1 MADPR
6 ISGVSFTSDLAE
18 ELDQIRVREDY
29 ELNDISHT
37 STAAPS
43 PYFYNGDQV
52 EQHLLN
58 VQATENG
65 ERSRYVATS
74 LTLNEYPLTV
84 PSPTAPSAL
93 HVSTVRSDNGRL
105 AKAKEFLHTY
115 DPTTAAGR
123 QQIKKDITRTG
134 PVARV
139 NTDPQLVQSS
149 GIRGKWRLEGWRFGV
164 FVSIIAVTTCLIAEL
179 IMLVCAV
186 ALNKPEGD
194 KDGIGVLYVG
204 DCAKVERIST
214 ILAIP
219 LNIIATVLVATS
231 NYAMQ
236 CLSAPS
242 RKDVDEAHAAGS
254 YLNIGISSV
263 HNLLHNL
270 SWKSALW
277 LSLVL
282 TTIPIHLLLNSAF
295 FGALQANNYGVMVV
309 TSGWATETTEGYESA
324 DFGINAASWA
334 YFNLSNGLPL
344 DGNFA
349 QSMWQQSTHNEMQ
362 RLSKDEC
369 FTRYSVQLQ
378 STASNVVVVTKQD
391 TGKYSTTP
399 PLATSKEADFYAYL
413 DPFTSFELPDGVGLF
428 LNPFTGNAAPI
439 LDANQTWTSGILPQN
454 TSGGLYLLSDDYV
467 YNISTLRSAFSS
479 FDYHYWMMIKE
490 LSYDFNNPD
499 ILRAGQWSPTSW
511 MCGTADVIAGQT
523 CTSGKNPKAPD
534 PWLVTPR
541 NFEVD
546 HCLSQNTTE
555 RCSLQYS
562 FTILLIVIGC
572 DIAKILA
579 MSATLFMVS
588 ERPLATLG
596 DAIASFLERPD
607 LYTRGCCLMQQE
619 QARQI
624 CHKSPWRWQPWKSGT
639 KHLYQHANNTFAEKL
654 GPGAAVWKGKVTRWF
669 SAPSKS
675 RWAVFG
681 LLYIALLAASVAV
694 LGLGIRDL
702 HQLGIDDPFN
712 QGFGSINPNAIF
724 TYPATFSTQS
734 NNATY
739 SVVQTDKSQT
749 LFADVITVNT
759 PQLLF
764 STLYFMYNGMFT
776 SMVTAAEW
784 TQFATARKALRVSKP
799 RKGQRSTYWLQ
810 LPWKYSLPL
819 LAISILLHWLV
830 SRSLFI
836 VRINVFGWAG
846 KEQPDRDISACGYSP
861 LAILIVVLIV
871 VLSLIV
877 MLVAGWQKLT
887 PGIPV
892 CGTNSV
898 AIAAACHYSGNGDLE
913 VPYKPLLW
921 GVTKSAEKNLP
932 GHCSISDED
941 VGKPIDGMTYT

>member
-6 ISGVSFTSDLAE
+6 ASGVSFTSDLAE
-18 ELDQIRVREDY
+18 ELDQIRVRENY

-43 PYFYNGDQV
+43 LYLYNGDQE

-58 VQATENG
+58 VQANEDD
-65 ERSRYVATS
+65 ERSRYVATF

-84 PSPTAPSAL
+84 PSPAAPSAP
-93 HVSTVRSDNGRL
+93 HFSTARSDNGRL
-105 AKAKEFLHTY
+105 AKAKEVLHTY
-115 DPTTAAGR
+115 DPTRAAGR
-123 QQIKKDITRTG
+123 QQIKKDITRAG
-134 PVARV
+134 PVTRV
-139 NTDPQLVQSS
+139 DTDPQLVQKS

-164 FVSIIAVTTCLIAEL
+164 FTSIVAVTTCLIAEL

-231 NYAMQ
+231 NYVMQ

-309 TSGWATETTEGYESA
+309 TSGWETDNYVESYES
-324 DFGINAASWA
+324 
-334 YFNLSNGLPL
+334 FNLSAGPSL
-344 DGNFA
+344 DSNFA
-349 QSMWQQSTHNEMQ
+349 QSMWQQSVQNEMQ
-362 RLSKDEC
+362 RLSKEEC
-369 FTRYSVQLQ
+369 FARYSVQLQ

-399 PLATSKEADFYAYL
+399 PLTFLYNSSLYEDYFYEYL

-439 LDANQTWTSGILPQN
+439 LDANKSWTSGILPQN
-454 TSGGLYLLSDDYV
+454 TSGGLYLLPEYYT
-467 YNISTLRSAFSS
+467 YNTSTLRSAFSS
-479 FDYHYWMMIKE
+479 FDYHYWTTVKE
-490 LSYDFNNPD
+490 LDYDFNNPD

-511 MCGTADVIAGQT
+511 MCSTAEVIAGQT
-523 CTSGKNPKAPD
+523 CASGKNPKVPD
-534 PWLVTPR
+534 PWLLTPR

-555 RCSLQYS
+555 RCSLQYN

-572 DIAKILA
+572 DVAKILA

-607 LYTRGCCLMQQE
+607 LYTQGCCLMQQE

-639 KHLYQHANNTFAEKL
+639 KHRYQHANNTFAEKL
-654 GPGAAVWKGKVTRWF
+654 GPGAAVWKQKVTRWF

-694 LGLGIRDL
+694 LVLGIRDL
-702 HQLGIDDPFN
+702 HQRGIDDPFN

-724 TYPATFSTQS
+724 TYPATFSTQT

-739 SVVQTDKSQT
+739 SVVQTNKSQT

-799 RKGQRSTYWLQ
+799 RSGQRSTYWLQ

-861 LAILIVVLIV
+861 LAILIVALIV

-877 MLVAGWQKLT
+877 MIVAGWQKLT

-898 AIAAACHYSGNGDLE
+898 AIAAACHYTGNGDLE
-913 VPYKPLLW
+913 VSRKPLLW
-921 GVTKSAEKNLP
+921 GVTKSAEKNSP
-932 GHCSISDED
+932 GHCNISDED
-941 VGKPIDGMTYT
+941 VGEPIDGMTYI